1 MATYGVTATAIKN
14 KFHEFGSEADTHI
27 EFAIEEA
34 SLNVDDTW
42 LEGDRRLAVMYLTA
56 HYLKVAISR
65 AASDTG
71 QQIASE
77 RIGEISISYHPT
89 PQPTMVNQSDLTTTP
104 YGTRF
109 LELAKFNFPGVL
121 VV

>member
-1 MATYGVTATAIKN
+1 MGTYGVTALAIKN
-14 KFHEFGSEADTHI
+14 KFHEFMDEPDTHI

-34 SLNVDDTW
+34 SLNVDDSW
-42 LEGDRRLAVMYLTA
+42 IESNRALAVMYLTA

-89 PQPTMVNQSDLTTTP
+89 QQPTIASQSDLTTTP
-104 YGTRF
+104 YGTRW